1 MSLHFVIDLFW
12 CAPSPYPS
20 PSSLCSP
27 LPSSSCFSLLSLNAS
42 QQTLNTI
49 TQKAR
54 GDASPMGGLQV
65 IFTGDFLQLPPV
77 AKLKAGTL
85 SAYFVQES
93 NATGSASRGGY
104 GSSSSYNHVPSRSQ
118 SDPSCCRPTSNPISA
133 SSLSRLTDPTRS
145 VVSKTANETCGSAL
159 ASSIT
164 EFQNARFCFQSSV
177 WGDIIG
183 KNTFVLT
190 NIFRQSD
197 AAFASLLNSVRC
209 GELTGDESLVLIMK

>member
-1 MSLHFVIDLFW
+1 
-12 CAPSPYPS
+12 
-20 PSSLCSP
+20 
-27 LPSSSCFSLLSLNAS
+27 
-42 QQTLNTI
+42 
-49 TQKAR
+49 
-54 GDASPMGGLQV
+54 MGGLQV

-93 NATGSASRGGY
+93 NATGSGSGSRGGSRGGY

-133 SSLSRLTDPTRS
+133 SSLSRLSDPTKSS
-145 VVSKTANETCGSAL
+145 VPSVSKTANETCGSAL
-159 ASSIT
+159 ASSIP

-177 WGDIIG
+177 WGEIIG